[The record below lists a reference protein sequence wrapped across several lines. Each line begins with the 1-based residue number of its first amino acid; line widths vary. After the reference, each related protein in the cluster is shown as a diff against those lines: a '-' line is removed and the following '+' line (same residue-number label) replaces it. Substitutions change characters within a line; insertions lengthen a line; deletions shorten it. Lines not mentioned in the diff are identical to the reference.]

1 MTLKPFDPFFP
12 TTLATRPTPGDS
24 NTFQN
29 QVVGGLNV
37 RDSVA
42 LEIFKA
48 VMANPPDLGSK
59 VTSENLMEISFNLAE
74 RFIEKA
80 NGRGGPTGVVE

>member
-37 RDSVA
+37 RDSIA

-48 VMANPPDLGSK
+48 VMANPAYLGSK

-74 RFIEKA
+74 KFISLSNSK
-80 NGRGGPTGVVE
+80 GGPTGVV